1 MLYFSGYVQLSTTL
15 GYKLRSLIYVR
26 YVKLQ
31 WFVRSW
37 WQVRELYFW
46 KLSTP
51 PSSILASI
59 TISAMILL
67 DSLHKGTSWK
77 DHVWVLNAMSFSRET
92 FWCWLRKMLLKIFQ
106 VREVFSFSSNTPKLK
121 NPSKA
126 PSILINAYVANQR
139 TRWSW
144 RELHRKV
151 RPCFEK
157 LEWRKAWLVRPRS
170 ARKREICCLQAS
182 AFNDYTIE
190 GMV

>member
-1 MLYFSGYVQLSTTL
+1 MTGQGIIF
-15 GYKLRSLIYVR
+15 
-26 YVKLQ
+26 LQ
-31 WFVRSW
+31 N
-37 WQVRELYFW
+37 
-46 KLSTP
+46 
-51 PSSILASI
+51 
-59 TISAMILL
+59 L
-67 DSLHKGTSWK
+67 DSAQQCSRQHNNLSDDSLRRFTQRHKLKRPRMGFECHEFQPWNILILTWRN
-77 DHVWVLNAMSFSRET
+77 VAENFSST
-92 FWCWLRKMLLKIFQ
+92 WGFF
-106 VREVFSFSSNTPKLK
+106 FSSNIPKLK

-144 RELHRKV
+144 RELHHKF

-170 ARKREICCLQAS
+170 ARKREICFLQAS

>member
-1 MLYFSGYVQLSTTL
+1 M
-15 GYKLRSLIYVR
+15 
-26 YVKLQ
+26 
-31 WFVRSW
+31 RSW
-37 WQVRELYFW
+37 WQVRELYFC
-46 KLSTP
+46 KISTP
-51 PSSILASI
+51 PSSVLASI
-59 TISAMILL
+59 TISVMTLL
-67 DSLHKGTSWK
+67 GALHKGISWK
-77 DHVWVLNAMSFSRET
+77 DHAWVLNAMNFSRET
-92 FWCWLRKMLLKIFQ
+92 FWYWLGEMLLKIFQ
-106 VREVFSFSSNTPKLK
+106 VREVFFFSSNIPKLK

-144 RELHRKV
+144 RELHHKV

-170 ARKREICCLQAS
+170 ARKREICFLQAS

>member
-1 MLYFSGYVQLSTTL
+1 MFCWCEWG
-15 GYKLRSLIYVR
+15 IR

-37 WQVRELYFW
+37 WQVRELYFC
-46 KLSTP
+46 KLSNP
-51 PSSILASI
+51 LGSILASILASI
-59 TISAMILL
+59 TISVMILL
-67 DSLHKGTSWK
+67 DALHKGTSWK
-77 DHVWVLNAMSFSRET
+77 DQAWILNAMNFSRET
-92 FWCWLRKMLLKIFQ
+92 FWYWLGKMLLKILQLLEF
-106 VREVFSFSSNTPKLK
+106 FPKPK

-170 ARKREICCLQAS
+170 ARKREICFLQAS